1 MSESLALSDLA
12 KAGFTDL
19 GTGRETVER
28 LSSLLGCDVTG
39 VLTVLSVAAE
49 PDPAAAAL
57 EAIFAKASDLAK
69 RCSADVLW
77 LKSLVR
83 VIGASRGLEEFLIRH
98 PERWESLR
106 AVSSDL
112 ETAEEMTQRLLASV
126 GADGDGIAGIEGD
139 KATDAL
145 RVEYRTI
152 VCEIAAFDLSADQ
165 ATEVLDRVAR
175 ALADAAGAAIEASLA
190 VARATLLGQG
200 IPREEL
206 NELAFAVIGMGKCG
220 ASELNY
226 VSDVDVIYVAESR
239 NEDSLTTERALTL
252 ATKLAQLVG
261 RGIYDSGHEPGLWE
275 VDANLRP
282 EGKAGALVRT
292 LESHLAYYERWAK
305 NWEFQA
311 LLKARAI
318 AGDRDLGA
326 RYEGAVA
333 PKVWSSAGRD
343 GFVEQV
349 QRMRERVTENIP
361 ADEVEYQ
368 IKLGPGGLRDVEFTV
383 QLLQLVHG
391 LHDERVR
398 LRGTIESLAALADAG
413 YVGRAEA
420 ATFAESYRLL
430 RVLEHRLQLRHL
442 RRTHLM
448 PGDDEDVRVLAR
460 AAGLEVSSVE
470 LIELWRSTKVSVRA
484 LHERLFYRPLLSA
497 AAALPEEGLNLTTEQ
512 AQARLAA
519 IGFLDAKGALAHIT
533 ALTSGFGRRSTIQR
547 AILPILLQWLAA
559 GADPDYGLLAFRR
572 LSDALGE
579 SPWYLKMLRDSQAAA
594 ERLMKVLS
602 GSRYVSDLLERLPE
616 ATAWLDNDEDL
627 EPRDAA
633 ALRVEIDALVARHE
647 THQSAVSAIRAMR
660 RREVLRLAIAGI
672 VGVGDIAVL
681 AKGLT
686 DLSSA
691 VLSGFVAVAV
701 RDAPT
706 NPEFAVVAMG
716 RFGGGE
722 LVFGSDLDVMF
733 VYRATSACAGPEAQA
748 RAEEIVSSLLAA
760 AEDPQLALEI
770 DTDLRPE
777 GKQGVRVRSLESYAL
792 YYERWGATWETQAL
806 LRATVVAGDA
816 DLMRDMTTLIDHVRY
831 PVAVSAESVRDIR
844 RMKARVE
851 SERLPQGA
859 DATRHLKLGRGSL
872 SDVEWTVQ
880 LFQLRF
886 AHDVPALRTTSTLG
900 ALAACV
906 TSNLMTETNAQR
918 LSDAWLLA
926 SRVRAAGTLWNNR
939 LSDVLPTER
948 SELEGL
954 ARLVGMPPG
963 SASELEENYLGTTRR
978 ARAVFERCFFDDN
991 TRLDESSASE
1001 QKSGPPR

>member
-1 MSESLALSDLA
+1 MSPALALTDLA
-12 KAGFTDL
+12 KAGFSDL
-19 GTGRETVER
+19 RVGRESVEK
-28 LSSLLGCDVTG
+28 LSAITGCDASV
-39 VLTVLSVAAE
+39 VLSVLSVAAE
-49 PDPAAAAL
+49 PDPAAVAL
-57 EAIFAKASDLAK
+57 EAIFAKAPELAS
-69 RCSADVLW
+69 RCNADVPW
-77 LKSLVR
+77 FESLVR
-83 VIGASRGLEEFLIRH
+83 VIGASRGLAEFLSRH
-98 PERWESLR
+98 PARLASLR
-106 AVSSDL
+106 AGRPDVDS
-112 ETAEEMTQRLLASV
+112 AEEMTRRLLASV
-126 GADGDGIAGIEGD
+126 SADGDGIAGLAGD
-139 KATDAL
+139 EATDAL
-145 RVEYRTI
+145 RVEYRSI
-152 VCEIAAFDLSADQ
+152 VCEIAAFDLAVGD
-165 ATEVLDRVAR
+165 ATTVLDRVGR

-190 VARATLLGQG
+190 VARATLLAQG
-200 IPREEL
+200 ISRAEL
-206 NELAFAVIGMGKCG
+206 SHLAFSVIGMGKCG
-220 ASELNY
+220 AGELNY

-239 NEDSLTTERALTL
+239 NEELLTTENALTH
-252 ATKLAQLVG
+252 ATKLAQLLG
-261 RGIYDSGHEPGLWE
+261 RGIYESGREPGLWE

-292 LESHLAYYERWAK
+292 LDSHLAYYERWAK

-326 RYEGAVA
+326 RYEEAVA

-343 GFVEQV
+343 GFVDQV
-349 QRMRERVTENIP
+349 QRMRERVTEHIP
-361 ADEVEYQ
+361 ADEVDHQ

-398 LRGTIESLAALADAG
+398 LRGTIESLMALADAG
-413 YVGRAEA
+413 YVGRVEA
-420 ATFAESYRLL
+420 ATFADSYRLL
-430 RVLEHRLQLRHL
+430 RVLEHRLQLRYL

-448 PGDDEDVRVLAR
+448 PGDDEDLRILAR
-460 AAGLEVSSVE
+460 ASGLDVSSGA
-470 LIELWRSTKVSVRA
+470 LTELWRSTKVSVRA

-497 AAALPEEGLNLTTEQ
+497 AASLPEEGLNLTSEQ

-533 ALTSGFGRRSTIQR
+533 ALTSGFARRSTIQR
-547 AILPILLQWLAA
+547 AILPVLLQWLAA

-572 LSDALGE
+572 LSDALGA

-594 ERLMKVLS
+594 ERLMTVLS
-602 GSRYVSDLLERLPE
+602 GSRYVSDLLEHLPE
-616 ATAWLDNDEDL
+616 ATAWLDSNDDL

-633 ALRVEIDALVARHE
+633 ALRVEIDALVARHD
-647 THQSAVSAIRAMR
+647 THASAVSAIRAMR

-672 VGVGDIAVL
+672 VGVGDIAAL
-681 AKGLT
+681 ATGLT

-691 VLSGFVAVAV
+691 VLAGFVAVAL
-701 RDAPT
+701 RDAPA
-706 NPEFAVVAMG
+706 NPEFVVVAMG

-733 VYRATSACAGPEAQA
+733 VYRATATCAGPEAQA

-777 GKQGVRVRSLESYAL
+777 GKQGVRVRSLDSYAQ

-816 DLMRDMTTLIDHVRY
+816 CLVNDMTTLIDAVRY
-831 PVAVSAESVRDIR
+831 PAIVSAESVRDIR

-872 SDVEWTVQ
+872 SDVEWTAQ
-880 LFQLRF
+880 LLQLQF

-906 TSNLMTETNAQR
+906 ESNLMTASDAQR
-918 LSDAWLLA
+918 LGDAWLLA

-939 LSDVLPTER
+939 LTDVLPTER

-963 SASELEENYLGTTRR
+963 SASELEETYLGTTRR
-978 ARAVFERCFFDDN
+978 ARVVFERCFFDDSN
-991 TRLDESSASE
+991 GASSSSASE
-1001 QKSGPPR
+1001 EKSGPPR

>member
-1 MSESLALSDLA
+1 VSPALALTDLA

-19 GTGRETVER
+19 GSGRESVEK
-28 LSSLLGCDVTG
+28 LSLLTGCDVS
-39 VLTVLSVAAE
+39 VVLSVLSLAAE
-49 PDPAAAAL
+49 PDVAAVAL
-57 EAIFAKASDLAK
+57 EVILATSPELAS
-69 RCSADVLW
+69 RSGADIPW
-77 LKSLVR
+77 LESLVR
-83 VIGASRGLEEFLIRH
+83 VLGASRGLGDFLTRH
-98 PERWESLR
+98 PARVASLPSGR
-106 AVSSDL
+106 ADL
-112 ETAEEMTQRLLASV
+112 DSADDMTRRLLASV
-126 GADGDGIAGIEGD
+126 SADGDGIAGFAGD
-139 KATDAL
+139 EATDAL
-145 RVEYRTI
+145 RVEYRSV
-152 VCEIAAFDLSADQ
+152 VCEIAAYDLEARD
-165 ATEVLDRVAR
+165 AVAVLDRVAR

-190 VARATLLGQG
+190 VARATLLAQG
-200 IPREEL
+200 VSRAEL
-206 NELAFAVIGMGKCG
+206 NNLAFTVIGMGKCG
-220 ASELNY
+220 AGELNY

-239 NEDSLTTERALTL
+239 NEELLTAEKALTH
-252 ATKLAQLVG
+252 ATRIAQLVG
-261 RGIYDSGHEPGLWE
+261 RGIYESGREPGLWE

-292 LESHLAYYERWAK
+292 LDSHLAYYERWAK

-311 LLKARAI
+311 LLKARVI

-326 RYEGAVA
+326 RYEAAVA

-343 GFVEQV
+343 GFVDQV
-349 QRMRERVTENIP
+349 QRMRERVTDHIP
-361 ADEVEYQ
+361 ADEVDYQ

-391 LHDERVR
+391 LHDESVR
-398 LRGTIESLAALADAG
+398 LRGTIESLTALADAG

-420 ATFAESYRLL
+420 ATFADSYRFL
-430 RVLEHRLQLRHL
+430 RVLEHRLQLRYL

-448 PGDDEDVRVLAR
+448 PGDDEDLRILAR
-460 AAGLEVSSVE
+460 ASGQDVGSVD
-470 LIELWRSTKVSVRA
+470 LTELWRSTKVSVRA

-497 AAALPEEGLNLTTEQ
+497 AAALPEDGINLTTEQ

-519 IGFLDAKGALAHIT
+519 IGFSDAKGALAHIT

-547 AILPILLQWLAA
+547 AILPVLLQWLAA

-594 ERLMKVLS
+594 ERLMSVLS

-616 ATAWLDNDEDL
+616 ATAWLDSDDDL

-633 ALRVEIDALVARHE
+633 ALRVEIDALVDRHD
-647 THQSAVSAIRAMR
+647 THASAVTAIRAMR

-672 VGVGDIAVL
+672 VGVGDIATL
-681 AKGLT
+681 ARGLT
-686 DLSSA
+686 DLSTA
-691 VLSGFVAVAV
+691 VLAGFVAVAL
-701 RDAPT
+701 RDAPV

-733 VYRATSACAGPEAQA
+733 VYRATPTCAGPEAQA
-748 RAEEIVSSLLAA
+748 RAEEIVSSLLVA

-777 GKQGVRVRSLESYAL
+777 GKQGVRVRSLDSYAQ

-816 DLMRDMTTLIDHVRY
+816 DLVNDMTTLINTVRY
-831 PVAVSAESVRDIR
+831 PALVTPESVRDIR

-872 SDVEWTVQ
+872 SDVEWTAQ
-880 LFQLRF
+880 LLQLQF

-906 TSNLMTETNAQR
+906 ESNLMTASDAQR
-918 LSDAWLLA
+918 LGDAWLLA

-939 LSDVLPTER
+939 LTDVLPTER

-954 ARLVGMPPG
+954 ARLVGLPPG
-963 SASELEENYLGTTRR
+963 SASALEENYLGTTRR
-978 ARAVFERCFFDDN
+978 ARAVFERCFFDDSN
-991 TRLDESSASE
+991 AVGSTMASD